1 MENTGKI
8 GLIIEVISEGERK
21 TYTSASAENWAQIY
35 FDVRSYIQ
43 KIGSNDDSSFV
54 DFVCYH
60 DNVALYCVC
69 RSIPGR
75 PGDAICGMIT
85 IPSDVE
91 ISGNELDN
99 IINQTKKELAKSS
112 QDSKFLDELFDK
124 DYSLKTERSKCHNS
138 ADCKHFAYQKY
149 GKSCDYELYELLD
162 KNLFSS
168 CYNTFKAVF
177 LIKDSDNIVPEEDVV
192 KLEQDKIEKYAII
205 KYPENCGC
213 SLFIGNQEFTSDYA
227 AERGNTVNIN
237 VKRNGYIPQDIRVAV
252 DRQYVDIAS
261 DIKKLEWE
269 LSISRNLFYVVDKES
284 QEYLE
289 NSIVK
294 IDDKEI
300 KNNVAVPEAS
310 LHKAIVKI
318 ECNGYKSAQYNL
330 ADIVSKT
337 GAKNRIKIKLTKLP
351 ETYTYIITDSRLDDS
366 ITFSVENVKYDV
378 NTSPIDR
385 YEVRRVK
392 HDANGK
398 RIYLQKRPFF
408 TFKNIVT
415 ALGII
420 AVILGLGF
428 WGGVKLADSKP
439 ASDKIDPNELA
450 VDIITGLNLG
460 QFNYIENKYELENN
474 TEFEQLRKRLIP
486 PPSQNMKLP
495 ENQTGESS
503 ESTPGDQARTPN
515 PEIQN
520 LLSNS
525 NWIRE
530 KFRSAG
536 YEDLFIAVNS
546 LDFDKIIKINDTTI
560 SPLGIDVTAG
570 NKYLSWRRVLALS
583 KLKPDI
589 KDIVK
594 AGELK
599 QACDTINLTTWLR
612 TIVLCRKDSW
622 KRQEFLAI
630 GLEKAYTALS
640 KYDYDNFKKYITY
653 IDTTSSE
660 EAKWTNNVIK
670 QLKKQPNMEK
680 PTLTDTGKNISIKK
694 WREPFSVKDNGTDN
708 NGKLA
713 SFKEDQQ

>member
-1 MENTGKI
+1 M
-8 GLIIEVISEGERK
+8 
-21 TYTSASAENWAQIY
+21 AS
-35 FDVRSYIQ
+35 
-43 KIGSNDDSSFV
+43 
-54 DFVCYH
+54 
-60 DNVALYCVC
+60 
-69 RSIPGR
+69 
-75 PGDAICGMIT
+75 
-85 IPSDVE
+85 
-91 ISGNELDN
+91 
-99 IINQTKKELAKSS
+99 
-112 QDSKFLDELFDK
+112 
-124 DYSLKTERSKCHNS
+124 
-138 ADCKHFAYQKY
+138 YQ
-149 GKSCDYELYELLD
+149 
-162 KNLFSS
+162 
-168 CYNTFKAVF
+168 
-177 LIKDSDNIVPEEDVV
+177 
-192 KLEQDKIEKYAII
+192 
-205 KYPENCGC
+205 
-213 SLFIGNQEFTSDYA
+213 
-227 AERGNTVNIN
+227 
-237 VKRNGYIPQDIRVAV
+237 
-252 DRQYVDIAS
+252 
-261 DIKKLEWE
+261 
-269 LSISRNLFYVVDKES
+269 
-284 QEYLE
+284 
-289 NSIVK
+289 
-294 IDDKEI
+294 
-300 KNNVAVPEAS
+300 
-310 LHKAIVKI
+310 
-318 ECNGYKSAQYNL
+318 
-330 ADIVSKT
+330 
-337 GAKNRIKIKLTKLP
+337 
-351 ETYTYIITDSRLDDS
+351 
-366 ITFSVENVKYDV
+366 
-378 NTSPIDR
+378 
-385 YEVRRVK
+385 
-392 HDANGK
+392 
-398 RIYLQKRPFF
+398 
-408 TFKNIVT
+408 
-415 ALGII
+415 
-420 AVILGLGF
+420 
-428 WGGVKLADSKP
+428 
-439 ASDKIDPNELA
+439 
-450 VDIITGLNLG
+450 
-460 QFNYIENKYELENN
+460 
-474 TEFEQLRKRLIP
+474 FEQLRKRLIP

-495 ENQTGESS
+495 ENQTDESS

-546 LDFDKIIKINDTTI
+546 LDFDKIIKINDTKI